1 MKNKT
6 PYIILALVIVVV
18 IALFSF
24 SKNTSL
30 IKNNVTQNDS
40 GKTAIESSF
49 VDLKNGDTFDL
60 TASYI
65 TRSINGTNQKMLVYN
80 ESIPGPT
87 IRVAQGSEVTINFK
101 NNTDIPQL
109 LHSHGVRMDNAYDG
123 SQMVQKEMK
132 PGESFSYK
140 LKFPDAGIYWYH
152 PHVQEVYGQGLGLYG
167 AFIVTPTDPAYFPA
181 VNREIPLF
189 LSDIPF
195 ENGSITLD
203 KNKTSHT
210 LMGHYGNIMLVNG
223 DDNYILKAI
232 SGEVVRMYVVNSA
245 NARPYNFAINGLKLK
260 LVGSDSGA
268 YEKASFVN
276 SVVLGPSERAIVD
289 VLIPKAGT
297 YEIQNQTPSKT
308 YSLGTISAS
317 EEKINV
323 SYEKEFNILQSNIAT
338 IKSIDPFRSYFNNT
352 PDKNITLTLDMA
364 GNMMGMQGMGHGN
377 HMMSDGSSMGG
388 SMMGSSPDGIE
399 WDDSNQMMN
408 AVTNTDSI
416 KWKIKEQNTG
426 KENKD
431 INWTFK
437 KDQPVKIRIF
447 NDPNSMHPMQH
458 PIHFHGQRFLVV
470 SRNGIQ
476 QTNLAWKDT
485 VLVKSGETVDIILDP
500 SNVGTWMAHCHISEH
515 LESGM
520 MLQFTVE
527 K

>member
-6 PYIILALVIVVV
+6 SYIILGLIVITG
-18 IALFSF
+18 IALFTIN
-24 SKNTSL
+24 KNAQL
-30 IKNNVTQNDS
+30 VKNGSNTIS
-40 GKTAIESSF
+40 IESSF
-49 VDLKNGDTFDL
+49 VDLKNGETFDL

-65 TRSINGTNQKMLVYN
+65 TKDINGTKQTMLAYN
-80 ESIPGPT
+80 GSIPGPT

-140 LKFPDAGIYWYH
+140 LKFPDVGIYWYH

-167 AFIVTPTDPAYFPA
+167 AFIVTPSDPAYFSK

-189 LSDIPF
+189 LSDIPI
-195 ENGSITLD
+195 ENGTIALD
-203 KNKTSHT
+203 KSKTSHT
-210 LMGHYGNIMLVNG
+210 LMGHYGNVMLVNG
-223 DDNYILKAI
+223 DANYALNAT
-232 SGEVVRMYVVNSA
+232 SGEVIRMYIVNSA
-245 NARPYNFAINGLKLK
+245 NTRPFNFAINDLKLK
-260 LVGSDSGA
+260 LIGSDSGA
-268 YEKASFVN
+268 YERASFVN
-276 SVVLGPSERAIVD
+276 SVTLGPSERAIVD
-289 VLIPKAGT
+289 VFIPRAGI
-297 YEIQNQTPSKT
+297 YEIQNQTPNKT
-308 YSLGTISAS
+308 YSLGAISAS
-317 EEKINV
+317 ENKVDI
-323 SYEKEFNILQSNIAT
+323 SYEKEFNILQSNVT
-338 IKSIDPFRSYFNNT
+338 TTKSIDLFRGYFDKT
-352 PDKNITLTLDMA
+352 PDKNITLTLDMG

-377 HMMSDGSSMGG
+377 HMMSNGSTMGG
-388 SMMGSSPDGIE
+388 SMMSTSPDGIE
-399 WDDSNQMMN
+399 WEDSNQMMN
-408 AVTNTDSI
+408 STTNIDSI
-416 KWKIKEQNTG
+416 KWKIKDQDTG

-431 INWTFK
+431 INWVFK

-470 SRNGIQ
+470 SRNGVQ

-485 VLVKSGETVDIILDP
+485 VLIKSGETVDIILDP

-520 MLQFTVE
+520 MLGFSVE

>member
-1 MKNKT
+1 MKNKVI
-6 PYIILALVIVVV
+6 YISIGLV
-18 IALFSF
+18 IALSILLMGINKNMP
-24 SKNTSL
+24 SKNNPNSDGL
-30 IKNNVTQNDS
+30 NNSVKDS
-40 GKTAIESSF
+40 ATI
-49 VDLKNGDTFDL
+49 DLKNGDTLDL

-65 TRSINGTNQKMLVYN
+65 KKEINGVNQTMLAYN
-80 ESIPGPT
+80 GSIPGPT
-87 IRVAQGSEVTINFK
+87 IRVVQGAEVIINFK
-101 NNTDIPQL
+101 NDTDMPQL

-123 SQMVQKEMK
+123 SQMVQKEIQ
-132 PGESFSYK
+132 PGKSFTYK

-167 AFIVTPTDPAYFPA
+167 AFIVTPSDSTYFPK
-181 VNREIPLF
+181 VNRELPLF
-189 LSDIPF
+189 LSDIPV
-195 ENGSITLD
+195 ENDTIALD

-210 LMGHYGNIMLVNG
+210 LMGHYGNVMLVNG
-223 DDNYILKAI
+223 DTNYVLQAK
-232 SGEVVRMYVVNSA
+232 SGEVVRIYVVNAA
-245 NARPYNFAINGLKLK
+245 NARPFNFVIKDLKLK
-260 LVGSDSGA
+260 LIGSDSGA
-268 YEKASFVN
+268 YEKETFVN
-276 SVVLGPSERAIVD
+276 SIILGPSERAIID
-289 VLIPKAGT
+289 VMLPKAGT
-297 YEIQNQTPSKT
+297 YEIQNHTLVRS
-308 YSLGTISAS
+308 YSLGTIMVS
-317 EEKINV
+317 EEKV
-323 SYEKEFNILQSNIAT
+323 SSSFKKEFNVLESNIAT
-338 IKSIDPFRSYFNNT
+338 IRSINPFRDYFNKV
-352 PDKNITLTLDMA
+352 PDKTISLTLDMG
-364 GNMMGMQGMGHGN
+364 GNMMGMSGMGHGN

-408 AVTNTDSI
+408 AVTNIDSI
-416 KWKIKEQNTG
+416 KWKIKDQSTG

-431 INWTFK
+431 ISWVFK

-470 SRNGIQ
+470 NRNGVA

-520 MLQFTVE
+520 MLQFVVE

>member
-6 PYIILALVIVVV
+6 PYIILGLIVITG
-18 IALFSF
+18 ITLFSIN
-24 SKNTSL
+24 KNTQL
-30 IKNNVTQNDS
+30 IKNDS
-40 GKTAIESSF
+40 NTIAVESHF
-49 VDLKNGDTFDL
+49 VDLKNGETFDL

-65 TRSINGTNQKMLVYN
+65 TKDIKGTKQTMLAYNG
-80 ESIPGPT
+80 SIPGPT

-167 AFIVTPTDPAYFPA
+167 AFIVTPSDPTYFSK

-189 LSDIPF
+189 LSDIPI
-195 ENGSITLD
+195 ENGAIALD
-203 KNKTSHT
+203 KSKTSHT
-210 LMGHYGNIMLVNG
+210 LMGHYGNVMLVNG
-223 DDNYILKAI
+223 DANYVLNAT
-232 SGEVVRMYVVNSA
+232 SGEVIRMYVVNSA
-245 NARPYNFAINGLKLK
+245 NTRPFNFAINGLKLK
-260 LVGSDSGA
+260 LIGSDSGA
-268 YEKASFVN
+268 YERASFVN
-276 SVVLGPSERAIVD
+276 SVILGPSERAIVD
-289 VLIPKAGT
+289 VFIPKAGM
-297 YEIQNQTPSKT
+297 YEIQNQTPNKT
-308 YSLGTISAS
+308 YSLGAVSAS
-317 EEKINV
+317 ENKVDI
-323 SYEKEFNILQSNIAT
+323 SYEKEFNILQSNT
-338 IKSIDPFRSYFNNT
+338 TTTKSIDLFRSYFDKA
-352 PDKNITLTLDMA
+352 PDKNITLTLDMG

-377 HMMSDGSSMGG
+377 HMMPNGSTMGG
-388 SMMGSSPDGIE
+388 SMMGTSPDGIE
-399 WDDSNQMMN
+399 WEDSNQMMN
-408 AVTNTDSI
+408 STTNIDSI
-416 KWKIKEQNTG
+416 KWKIKDQDTG

-431 INWTFK
+431 INWVFK

-447 NDPNSMHPMQH
+447 NDPDSMHPMQH

-470 SRNGIQ
+470 SRNGVQ

-485 VLVKSGETVDIILDP
+485 VLIKSGETVDIILDP

-520 MLQFTVE
+520 MLGFSVE